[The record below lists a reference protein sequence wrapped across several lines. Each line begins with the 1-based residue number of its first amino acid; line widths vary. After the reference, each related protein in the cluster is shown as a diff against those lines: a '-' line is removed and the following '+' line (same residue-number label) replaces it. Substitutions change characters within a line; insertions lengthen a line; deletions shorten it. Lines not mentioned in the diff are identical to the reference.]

1 MIEQKIGLVLRSLK
15 KYHTKLAVKNSNPTS
30 EIFWLN
36 WAAVKERPEW
46 YNLAHWD
53 TWGVWK
59 MHKCRHAIVGNW
71 LHRGAYKLPL
81 KRLIMVFG
89 DIIKSPFE
97 MRGNVRENA
106 YCQLRNLRTNVLLLY
121 IFSFSTFNLLY
132 KVWVTK
138 KNTELFWKSFK
149 EKMSQFFF
157 W

>member
-1 MIEQKIGLVLRSLK
+1 M
-15 KYHTKLAVKNSNPTS
+15 
-30 EIFWLN
+30 
-36 WAAVKERPEW
+36 KERPEW

-106 YCQLRNLRTNVLLLY
+106 YWHCVTCVRMSFFFIYFLFLHLIFYIKSEWQKRTRNC
-121 IFSFSTFNLLY
+121 FGNLLIIFFENNHLFLFCQI
-132 KVWVTK
+132 
-138 KNTELFWKSFK
+138 NTRFHVFK
-149 EKMSQFFF
+149 IEKIKFVQLIVIFRVI
-157 W
+157 

>member
-1 MIEQKIGLVLRSLK
+1 M
-15 KYHTKLAVKNSNPTS
+15 
-30 EIFWLN
+30 
-36 WAAVKERPEW
+36 KERPEW

-106 YCQLRNLRTNVLLLY
+106 YWHCVTCVRMSFFFLY
-121 IFSFSTFNLLY
+121 FLFLHSILF
-132 KVWVTK
+132 KVCVTK
-138 KNTELFWKSFK
+138 KCIQFW
-149 EKMSQFFF
+149 F
-157 W
+157 WETCSHSPFYWKNNLLLGFLYKNKIFMCLIF